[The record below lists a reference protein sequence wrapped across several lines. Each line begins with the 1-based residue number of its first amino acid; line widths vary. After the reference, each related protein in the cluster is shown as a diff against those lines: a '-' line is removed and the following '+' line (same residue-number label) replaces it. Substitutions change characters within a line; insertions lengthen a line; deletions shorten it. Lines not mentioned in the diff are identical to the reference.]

1 MHNTYP
7 SFTLF
12 AIPDFPEV
20 RPNDSLSAL
29 IKQSLLNAKLH
40 LAPYDIIVVAQKIV
54 SKSEG
59 RFVKLS
65 TFPISKNAQEI
76 AETSGKNPHKVQAI
90 LEESACVMRVTN
102 SPPNGTIIVRHKQ
115 GWVCANAGIDES
127 NLGPFSNEDTA
138 LLLPKDPNASAQHLQ
153 NAIEKIYGTP
163 IGVVISDTFGRAW
176 RKGQVNVA
184 LGLSG
189 IPAIIDLIGKYD
201 AYGRLLTVTQP
212 AFADELAAAAGLL
225 MQKASSTPVVVIRG
239 LKWQSTTKASAND
252 FIRSIEEELFT

>member
-1 MHNTYP
+1 MHSTYP
-7 SFTLF
+7 SLTLF

-20 RPNDSLSAL
+20 RPNDSLSVL

-40 LAPYDIIVVAQKIV
+40 LVPYDIIIVAQKII

-65 TFPISKNAQEI
+65 TLPISKNAQEI
-76 AETSGKNPHKVQAI
+76 ADKSGKNPHKVQAI

-102 SPPNGTIIVRHKQ
+102 SPPNGIIIVRHQQ

-127 NLGPFSNEDTA
+127 NLGPSSNEDTA
-138 LLLPKDPNASAQHLQ
+138 LLLPKNPNASAQHLQ
-153 NAIEKIYGTP
+153 KALEKTYGAP

-184 LGLSG
+184 IGLSG
-189 IPAIIDLIGKYD
+189 VPAIIDLAGKQD
-201 AYGRLLTVTQP
+201 AYGKRLTVTQP

-239 LKWQSTTKASAND
+239 LNWQSTPNASAND